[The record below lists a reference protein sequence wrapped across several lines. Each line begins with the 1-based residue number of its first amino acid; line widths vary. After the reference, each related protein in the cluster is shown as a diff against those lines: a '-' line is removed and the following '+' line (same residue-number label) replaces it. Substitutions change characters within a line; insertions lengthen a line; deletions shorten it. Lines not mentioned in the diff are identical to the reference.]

1 MLLVLSPLL
10 RFLVLSVASTC
21 WIHVWLERVRFRFF
35 SVEHNVL
42 MVLDRIRVDRLH
54 KACLHRRYL
63 KIAVMPLFLVDLV
76 LEFIRQSATALIHVL
91 RDLLLLLHVGRL
103 VYFLVAVE
111 RVVLLLVE
119 RGRLLGE
126 WRLHILVENGR
137 RGWEGSRN
145 ERSRVSTQL
154 RSLLL

>member
-10 RFLVLSVASTC
+10 RFLVLYMASTC

-54 KACLHRRYL
+54 KACLHRRHL
-63 KIAVMPLFLVDLV
+63 KVGVMPLFLVDLV
-76 LEFIRQSATALIHVL
+76 LEFISQSASTLINVL
-91 RDLLLLLHVGRL
+91 RDLLLLHVGRL

-111 RVVLLLVE
+111 GVLLLLVE
-119 RGRLLGE
+119 RGSLLGE
-126 WRLHILVENGR
+126 WWRLHIRLQNG
-137 RGWEGSRN
+137 
-145 ERSRVSTQL
+145 
-154 RSLLL
+154 